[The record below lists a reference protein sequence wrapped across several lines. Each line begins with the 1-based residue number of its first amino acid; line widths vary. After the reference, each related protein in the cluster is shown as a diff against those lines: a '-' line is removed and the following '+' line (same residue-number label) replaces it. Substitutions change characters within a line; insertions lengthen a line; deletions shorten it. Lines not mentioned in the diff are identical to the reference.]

1 MQKFIQIEL
10 WENLQKHPWDKMTTH
25 LTSGIISALI
35 TTLGGVPWNRL
46 WDGDS
51 QAEGLCSVINN
62 LVERRKQNSLSKG
75 DTWTVDTVSLLTGFH
90 KKSSPDLPELDALPS
105 YFPWGIRVCLYP
117 HPHWPGF
124 RNKLPRTGV
133 HVILGQAA
141 LISWG
146 NSWGLTFPTVG
157 EIPASDVKRVSGV
170 TLQHLPQSITHA
182 TQIHLCEYNKFCV
195 QLSHD
200 SIWPLFLWKLTKVSG
215 ISNRSATAGGLKAT
229 AEHHSLVCHHSRLSA
244 SSSSPLLVSW
254 LAKGVTQTPMV
265 KRGVLTLYIKSPIYS
280 ANYQMC
286 PLELHS

>member
-35 TTLGGVPWNRL
+35 TTLGGVTWNRL

-62 LVERRKQNSLSKG
+62 LVERRKQNRLSKG

-157 EIPASDVKRVSGV
+157 EIPASDVKHAPHPPRVS
-170 TLQHLPQSITHA
+170 L
-182 TQIHLCEYNKFCV
+182 
-195 QLSHD
+195 LST
-200 SIWPLFLWKLTKVSG
+200 PL
-215 ISNRSATAGGLKAT
+215 
-229 AEHHSLVCHHSRLSA
+229 
-244 SSSSPLLVSW
+244 
-254 LAKGVTQTPMV
+254 
-265 KRGVLTLYIKSPIYS
+265 VLTLLYLPH
-280 ANYQMC
+280 
-286 PLELHS
+286 PLAPRLKDSVLVAVPSSSFTPGF